1 MDTMQIEMNGIV
13 MMCGLGIFTNMM
25 RGTTNG
31 MWLILMMNNIQIT
44 IAASLILAALIFL
57 IGDNPFIMMSSMV
70 ILLCGTLMYCL
81 RI

>member
-1 MDTMQIEMNGIV
+1 MNGIITIH
-13 MMCGLGIFTNMM
+13 GLGIFTNMM
-25 RGTTNG
+25 KEITNT

-44 IAASLILAALIFL
+44 IAASLVLAALIFL

-70 ILLCGTLMYCL
+70 LVLCGILMNCL